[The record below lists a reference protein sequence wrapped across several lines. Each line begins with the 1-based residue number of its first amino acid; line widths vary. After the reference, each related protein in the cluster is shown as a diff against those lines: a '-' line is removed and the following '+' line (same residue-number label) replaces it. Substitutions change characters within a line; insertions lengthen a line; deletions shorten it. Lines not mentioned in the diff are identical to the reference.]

1 MVLDNVF
8 HVEDVAAGLIESG
21 WTARWTRCWARARS
35 PLGERQH
42 SVLLAEI
49 TPDDHAWRVGRLAAG
64 PAERRLGADVG
75 VARQARVALPHV
87 HVMHQR
93 GLNVYD
99 ILRYRSLAI
108 TKDALQELVRRID
121 APIKR

>member
-1 MVLDNVF
+1 LVPTL
-8 HVEDVAAGLIESG
+8 ES
-21 WTARWTRCWARARS
+21 RAKRAS
-35 PLGERQH
+35 KN
-42 SVLLAEI
+42 
-49 TPDDHAWRVGRLAAG
+49 
-64 PAERRLGADVG
+64 
-75 VARQARVALPHV
+75 LPHV